1 LRAALERKYFYCI
14 GHVYDGCNFCF
25 LKKQNFLRRFFLLEK
40 LSKTISFLTTLTI
53 WPFKISRKLLFI
65 KTFYLEWQEIT
76 DNHEKC
82 FKAFFAQVMKE
93 TKFAWK
99 APRGK
104 TGTCEV
110 AKTCCKIIQNIS
122 RKYCLNYLITFTIF
136 IFILTR
142 SSL

>member
-1 LRAALERKYFYCI
+1 LRASWEKA
-14 GHVYDGCNFCF
+14 F
-25 LKKQNFLRRFFLLEK
+25 LLYWSCLRRLQLLFSKKTKNFLGFFFH
-40 LSKTISFLTTLTI
+40 SKNSQKQSFLTTLTI